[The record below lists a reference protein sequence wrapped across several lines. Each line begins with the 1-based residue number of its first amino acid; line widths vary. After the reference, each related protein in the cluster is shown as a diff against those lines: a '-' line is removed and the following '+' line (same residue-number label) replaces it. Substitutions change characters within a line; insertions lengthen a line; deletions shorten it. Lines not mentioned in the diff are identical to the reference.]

1 MGTNAVADLDLEVR
15 GGGGRSEKTKIA
27 KEKYEIA
34 SAMWAS
40 AFVQK

>member
-1 MGTNAVADLDLEVR
+1 MGTNAVADLVLEVR
-15 GGGGRSEKTKIA
+15 AGGRSEKTKIA